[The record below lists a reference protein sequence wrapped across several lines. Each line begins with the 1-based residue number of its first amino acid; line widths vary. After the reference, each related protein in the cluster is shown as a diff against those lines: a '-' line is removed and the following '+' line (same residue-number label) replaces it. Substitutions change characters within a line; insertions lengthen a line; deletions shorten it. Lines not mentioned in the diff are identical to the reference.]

1 MWRPRLAWALFGV
14 TVVCVVAQT
23 LVLADQRS
31 LLSRRTFENGW
42 PIVCVASV
50 IGALFGAL
58 IVARYPRHRIGWLL
72 VVGPLATSVGMLADA
87 FAGHILTGHGWGS
100 RTFGHWVEWF
110 SAFVNATPALAFVA
124 AIFLLAPDGHLLSP
138 RWRPAS
144 WLVVLG
150 LVLNTAGVL
159 VTDPKDVRYTGE
171 TDLSTTATLLVN
183 TAVFCVA
190 GAILAGAV
198 SLVRRLRH
206 AEGEERLQLRWIAA
220 SATFMAAVLV
230 FLLTVAVITPVDS
243 SSPVVLP
250 LLLFLAYASLPVCTG
265 VAVLRHRLY
274 DVDVIVNRAVLLA
287 LATGFAAAGYVALVV
302 VIGGR
307 SDRFWPSLLATVL
320 VALAFQPLRT
330 WVVRLADRAAYGT
343 RAAPYEALSDLTR
356 VLGEA
361 PDPTTLLPAVAEA
374 AGRAVSAEQVV
385 VRFTIPG
392 RPAREARWHA
402 RLSGE
407 VSDPETRTTIPV
419 GDDGLCTMEVTPARG
434 RSLRDHERDLLARLA
449 EQAVLAFRNA
459 GLSAE
464 LAGRVAEADR
474 QGAELDR
481 SRRRLIDARDEER
494 ARLSTVVRED
504 VVAHLVP
511 LPARL
516 SALADDESC
525 DRADQLAELV
535 DAAVTSLEA
544 LRAMT
549 RGVYPTQL
557 ARAGLGPA
565 LSSHL
570 SRSGRGTLVVEDSVA
585 GARFAGRVEAA
596 AYFCVAEGVRDFAP
610 PVEILLCRDG
620 GDLVLTMTGHADGD
634 GATQRMRDRVE
645 TLGGSVLRA
654 PVPGG
659 SPVTRLTVRI
669 PAEPVAG
676 YPAAVPAAGPVP

>member
-1 MWRPRLAWALFGV
+1 MFGL
-14 TVVCVVAQT
+14 TVACVVAET

-31 LLSRRTFENGW
+31 LLSRHTFENGW
-42 PIVCVASV
+42 PIICLASV
-50 IGALFGAL
+50 VGALFGAL
-58 IVARYPRHRIGWLL
+58 IVSRYPRHRIGWLL
-72 VVGPLATSVGMLADA
+72 VVGQLATAAGMLADA

-100 RTFGHWVEWF
+100 RTLGHWAEWA
-110 SAFVNATPALAFVA
+110 SSFVNATPALAFVA
-124 AIFLLAPDGHLLSP
+124 AIFLLAPDGHLLSS
-138 RWRPAS
+138 RWRPAFG
-144 WLVVLG
+144 LAVLA

-159 VTDPKDVRYTGE
+159 VTDPMTVAYAGE
-171 TDLSTTATLLVN
+171 TNLTTPATILIN
-183 TAVFCVA
+183 AAVFCVA
-190 GAILAGAV
+190 GAIVAGAV
-198 SLVRRLRH
+198 SLVRRLRR

-220 SATFMAAVLV
+220 SATFMAAVMVL
-230 FLLTVAVITPVDS
+230 LLTVAVITPLDE
-243 SSPVVLP
+243 SSPLVLP

-274 DVDVIVNRAVLLA
+274 DVDLIVNRAVLLA

-302 VIGGR
+302 LIGGR

-330 WVVRLADRAAYGT
+330 WVVRLADHAAYGT
-343 RAAPYEALSDLTR
+343 RAAPYEALTDLTR

-361 PDPTTLLPAVAEA
+361 PDPTTLLPALAEA
-374 AGRAVSAEQVV
+374 AGRAASAEQVV
-385 VRFTIPG
+385 VRFTVPG
-392 RPAREARWHA
+392 RPPREARWHA
-402 RLSGE
+402 RLPGE
-407 VSDPETRTTIPV
+407 AGDPDTRTTVPV
-419 GDDGLCTMEVTPARG
+419 GDDGLCTIEVTPARG
-434 RSLRDHERDLLARLA
+434 RGLRDHERDLLARLA

-504 VVAHLVP
+504 VVAHLVT

-516 SALADDESC
+516 RALADDETG
-525 DRADQLAELV
+525 DRAEPLAELV

-544 LRAMT
+544 LREMT

-557 ARAGLGPA
+557 ARSGLGPA
-565 LSSHL
+565 LTSHL
-570 SRSGRGTLVVEDSVA
+570 ARWGRGTLVVEDGA
-585 GARFAGRVEAA
+585 AEARFPSRVEAT

-610 PVEILLCRDG
+610 PVEIVLGRDC

-645 TLGGSVLRA
+645 TLGGSVVREAAHPLI
-654 PVPGG
+654 
-659 SPVTRLTVRI
+659 RLTVRI

-676 YPAAVPAAGPVP
+676 YPAAVAAAGPVP

>member
-1 MWRPRLAWALFGV
+1 MWRPRLAWAMFGL

-42 PIVCVASV
+42 PIIGVAGV

-58 IVARYPRHRIGWLL
+58 IVSRYPTHRIGWLL
-72 VVGPLATSVGMLADA
+72 VVGQLLTSVGMVADA

-100 RTFGHWVEWF
+100 RSLGHWIEWF
-110 SAFVNATPALAFVA
+110 SAYVNATPALAFVA
-124 AIFLLAPDGHLLSP
+124 AIFLLAPDGYLLSP
-138 RWRPAS
+138 RWRPAF
-144 WLVVLG
+144 WLVVLA

-159 VTDPKDVRYTGE
+159 VTDPQSLRYSGE
-171 TDLSTTATLLVN
+171 QRFSTTATILLN

-198 SLVRRLRH
+198 SLVRRLRR

-220 SATFMAAVLV
+220 SATFMALVLV
-230 FLLTVAVITPVDS
+230 FILTWAVVTTVDS

-274 DVDVIVNRAVLLA
+274 DVDLIVNRAVLLA
-287 LATGFAAAGYVALVV
+287 LATGFALAGYVALVV
-302 VIGGR
+302 LIGGR
-307 SDRFWPSLLATVL
+307 SDRFWPSLVATVL

-356 VLGEA
+356 VLGDA

-392 RPAREARWHA
+392 RPVREARWHA

-407 VSDPETRTTIPV
+407 LTGPETRTTIPV

-434 RSLRDHERDLLARLA
+434 RSLRDHERDLLGRLA
-449 EQAVLAFRNA
+449 EQAALAFRNA

-494 ARLSTVVRED
+494 ARLSSVVRED
-504 VVAHLVP
+504 VVAHLVT
-511 LPARL
+511 LPAQLR
-516 SALADDESC
+516 ALADDETG
-525 DRADQLAELV
+525 DREDSLAELV

-544 LRAMT
+544 LREMT

-570 SRSGRGTLVVEDSVA
+570 TRWGRGTLVVEDSA
-585 GARFAGRVEAA
+585 ADARFAGRVEAA
-596 AYFCVAEGVRDFAP
+596 AYFCFAEGVRDFAP
-610 PVEILLCRDG
+610 PVELVLRRDG
-620 GDLVLTMTGHADGD
+620 GDLVLTMTGRADGD
-634 GATQRMRDRVE
+634 AVIERMRDRVE
-645 TLGGSVLRA
+645 TLGGSVRRSA
-654 PVPGG
+654 AAAG
-659 SPVTRLTVRI
+659 SATRLTVRI
-669 PAEPVAG
+669 PAEPVVG
-676 YPAAVPAAGPVP
+676 YPAAVPAASRVP